1 MASASPEVQCPHTT
15 PKITMTLISSS
26 DNPRFRELLSLAGSA
41 RDRRQAGLA
50 LIDGLHLID
59 SYRQRLGA
67 PRQLVVSDSGRHQ
80 PGIAALLAA
89 CPSVPCLELSD
100 ALFRRLSPV
109 QTPTGILG
117 IIPIPEHRP
126 RPGMP
131 EPSVILEDVQDP
143 GNLGSILRSTAAAGI
158 RQVYLSAQCADLW
171 SPKVLRAGMGAHFH
185 LECFAGTDLAG
196 FAATFKG
203 QLIAT
208 HHHARQSVFDVDLR
222 GNIGLIF
229 GNEGAGLS
237 RALLDAASCVVA
249 IPMPGQTESLNIAAA
264 AAVCLFERVRQLK

>member
-1 MASASPEVQCPHTT
+1 VHDHDIQTA
-15 PKITMTLISSS
+15 MTLITSS
-26 DNPRFRELLSLAGSA
+26 DNARFRELLGLTGSA

-59 SYRQRLGA
+59 SYRQRLGP
-67 PRQLVVSDSGRHQ
+67 PRQLVVSDSGQHR
-80 PGIAALLAA
+80 PEIAALLAA
-89 CPSVPCLELSD
+89 CPGVPCLLLSD
-100 ALFRRLSPV
+100 GLFRRLSPV
-109 QTPTGILG
+109 QTPTGVLA
-117 IIPIPEHRP
+117 IIPLPEP
-126 RPGMP
+126 RPLPGDP
-131 EPSVILEDVQDP
+131 LACVLLEDVQDP
-143 GNLGSILRSTAAAGI
+143 GNLGSILRSTAASGI

-185 LECFAGTDLAG
+185 LDCFTAVDLGA

-203 QLIAT
+203 QLVAT
-208 HHHARQSVFDVDLR
+208 HHQARQSVFEVNLR

-237 RALLDAASCVVA
+237 RALLDKVSCVVS

-264 AAVCLFERVRQLK
+264 AAVCLFERVRQLT

>member
-1 MASASPEVQCPHTT
+1 
-15 PKITMTLISSS
+15 MTLITSS
-26 DNPRFRELLSLAGSA
+26 DNARFRELVGLAGSA
-41 RDRRQAGLA
+41 RDRRQAGLT

-59 SYRQRLGA
+59 TYRQRIGE
-67 PRQLVVSDSGRHQ
+67 PQQLVVSDSGRHRSDV
-80 PGIAALLAA
+80 AELLAA
-89 CPSVPCLELSD
+89 CPSVPCLEFSD

-109 QTPTGILG
+109 ETPTGILA
-117 IIPIPEHRP
+117 IIPIPERRP
-126 RPGMP
+126 PPAEP
-131 EPSVILEDVQDP
+131 EACVLLEDVQDP

-158 RQVYLSAQCADLW
+158 RQVYLSVQCADLW

-208 HHHARQSVFDVDLR
+208 HLKARQSVFDVDLT
-222 GNIGLIF
+222 GHIGLIF

-237 RALLDAASCVVA
+237 RALLDAVSCVVA
-249 IPMPGQTESLNIAAA
+249 IPMPGKTESLNIAAA

>member
-1 MASASPEVQCPHTT
+1 MTV
-15 PKITMTLISSS
+15 ITSS
-26 DNPRFRELLSLAGSA
+26 DNPRFRELLGLAGSA
-41 RDRRQAGLA
+41 RNRRQAGLA

-59 SYRQRLGA
+59 SYRQHIGA
-67 PRQLVVSDSGRHQ
+67 PQLLVVSDSGRHQ
-80 PGIAALLAA
+80 PAVAALLAA
-89 CPSVPCLELSD
+89 TSAVPCLELSD

-109 QTPTGILG
+109 QTPTGVLA
-117 IIPIPEHRP
+117 IIPIPARGPPPEH
-126 RPGMP
+126 P
-131 EPSVILEDVQDP
+131 EACVLLEDVQDP

-158 RQVYLSAQCADLW
+158 RQVYLSQQCADLW

-196 FAATFKG
+196 FAATFPG

-208 HHHARQSVFDVDLR
+208 HHHARQSVFEVDLT

-237 RALLDAASCVVA
+237 RALLDAVGCIVA

>member
-1 MASASPEVQCPHTT
+1 
-15 PKITMTLISSS
+15 MTLITSS
-26 DNPRFRELLSLAGSA
+26 DNPRFRELLGLAGSA

-59 SYRQRLGA
+59 SYRQRIGA
-67 PRQLVVSDSGRHQ
+67 PELLVVSDSGRHQ
-80 PGIAALLAA
+80 PAVATLLAA
-89 CPSVPCLELSD
+89 TSAVPCLELSD

-109 QTPTGILG
+109 QTPTGVLA
-117 IIPIPEHRP
+117 IIPIPARGPLPEH
-126 RPGMP
+126 P
-131 EPSVILEDVQDP
+131 EACVLLEDVQDP

-158 RQVYLSAQCADLW
+158 RQVYLSQQCADLW

-185 LECFAGTDLAG
+185 LECFAGADLAG
-196 FAATFKG
+196 FAATFPG

-208 HHHARQSVFDVDLR
+208 HHHARQSVFEVDLR

-237 RALLDAASCVVA
+237 RALLDVANCVVA